1 MKDTLIV
8 NLLGGPGISKSTTAA
23 GVFHH
28 LKVSNVD
35 CELVSEFAKDKTWEK
50 NPTALADQFYVSA
63 NQHYKQFILKGQVD
77 VIVTDSP
84 LLIGLFYYKEE
95 NAIINQAFRIFI
107 RETFNSQNNLN
118 ILLRR
123 VKKFNPNGRNQ
134 SEERC
139 REIDAEIKAFLD
151 VNYVDYI
158 ELDGD
163 SSCVPMICD
172 MIQHRRGL
180 TNEVK

>member
-23 GVFHH
+23 GVFHE
-28 LKVSNVD
+28 LKVNNVD
-35 CELVSEFAKDKTWEK
+35 CELVGEFAKDKTWEK
-50 NPTALADQFYVSA
+50 NPTALSDQFFVSA

-95 NAIINQAFRIFI
+95 SPIIANAFCTFI
-107 RETFNSQNNLN
+107 RETFNRQNNLN
-118 ILLRR
+118 ILLKRK
-123 VKKFNPNGRNQ
+123 KKFNPNGRNQ

-151 VNYVDYI
+151 FNSVDYI

-163 SSCVPMICD
+163 SSCVSIIYD
-172 MIQHRRGL
+172 MIRHRIGS
-180 TNEVK
+180 TNEIK